1 MISLASTEPTAA
13 DKQVQVQQANAQYEE
28 YIKSIDLQYQNEMDR
43 EANRLRNISGQMQE
57 SLLQFG
63 NLKEEESK
71 NRQAVVETAKIAST
85 LQDSIDQF
93 NAEISKMEQKTAA
106 LEAQIR
112 QKEQKIALLSED
124 RLRLNTELETQ
135 KKVVLDLLQT
145 LQISDKEFTG
155 PKELETA
162 LTFIFTDASVSE
174 SIQDKKALLSVAK
187 KSREIFYELDTATTK
202 VTDANLTLQKESAS
216 LEVLKQQ
223 LEEEKAQ
230 LEAQKSGKEQ
240 LLVQTQNS
248 EAEYQKLWKVSDEQ
262 MQESAIAVRGFKDES
277 VQVQQKLQELE
288 LKRKLDKNL
297 VSKERIQQI
306 IAEEGPVSVEE
317 LGKRFALEDSQN
329 LFLWP
334 VEPKQGV
341 SAYFKDPSYR
351 KHFGQDHN
359 AIDIPTAQGTEIHA
373 PAPAYVYKVV
383 DNGYGYSYIIL
394 LHKNNMRTVYGHVSK
409 ILVAAGDIV
418 REGQVIGKSGGIPG
432 TLGAGTMTTGAH
444 LHFEVLKGDEYQ
456 NPLEYLSLAVLKQ
469 YESGTPAPDP
479 LAPLA
484 SPVPVVTPKPEA
496 TVAPSIDSI

>member
-359 AIDIPTAQGTEIHA
+359 
-373 PAPAYVYKVV
+373 
-383 DNGYGYSYIIL
+383 
-394 LHKNNMRTVYGHVSK
+394 
-409 ILVAAGDIV
+409 
-418 REGQVIGKSGGIPG
+418 
-432 TLGAGTMTTGAH
+432 
-444 LHFEVLKGDEYQ
+444 
-456 NPLEYLSLAVLKQ
+456 LSL
-469 YESGTPAPDP
+469 
-479 LAPLA
+479 
-484 SPVPVVTPKPEA
+484 
-496 TVAPSIDSI
+496 IHI